1 MGVSYLVDSE
11 IKGYDDILKAGIEMK
26 CCIIESDIIFAG
38 ETKSAWNSLRPNYP
52 TYLLT
57 R

>member
-38 ETKSAWNSLRPNYP
+38 ETKSA
-52 TYLLT
+52 
-57 R
+57 